1 MSALRKLA
9 GQTAIY
15 GLSFSLMLC
24 GCAIETEETLVGT
37 WHTPVLDGKFGVAQF
52 HEKGG
57 LRTWAEPRPP
67 EGRNLGR
74 ARYFIFE
81 DSIGMIGEMMD
92 TTLYALHWLD
102 EDHVELINSDKT
114 ISLTRKPE

>member
-1 MSALRKLA
+1 LSALRKLV

-15 GLSFSLMLC
+15 GLSASLVLC
-24 GCAIETEETLVGT
+24 ACGLDPNQELVGT
-37 WHTPVLDGKFGVAQF
+37 WQTPVVDGKFGVAQF

-67 EGRNLGR
+67 EGSNHSRAKYFVLG
-74 ARYFIFE
+74 
-81 DSIGMIGEMMD
+81 DSIGLVGEMLD
-92 TTLYALHWLD
+92 TTLYALNWLD
-102 EDHVELINSDKT
+102 RDHVELINSDRT